1 VTRGTKFAAGLALVV
16 ALGVTCFAGAL
27 GVTLMANGVFATA
40 EPAWTTQV
48 PVLGRPV
55 SINVPGVARLL
66 TAPGVTYVLD
76 GRVFAAPM
84 GRLTFHRDGR
94 TLVVTCEP
102 CLIQHPAVA
111 SVPLVLTRVELHAE
125 REDSRVT
132 GQLSIDRVTATYVA
146 QLAPDRVRIQWQL
159 PETEVA
165 AVYRALATIVPEAR
179 SSRIEGSLHAQGV
192 LELPSRRSSLVF
204 GVNGLEVGG
213 LGTEALQF
221 GWFRIACAGPGG
233 AMRTQVTGDGE
244 TPWVALDRM
253 GTYLPAA
260 AIAAEDQRYFEH
272 EGVDATELAA
282 LFADVEG
289 APRRGASTLTQQLAR
304 TLYTGGERTGAR
316 KLRELLYALEMER
329 TLGKVRVLELYLNTV
344 HWGPGICGARAAAR
358 SYFNKSP
365 ARLTPIE
372 AAWLAGIL
380 RNPHTAYAEQFVAR
394 SPERERAVWVAQQMR
409 EFPRADRRRWASAP
423 LTFTAPGSPG
433 SGKSRTPGVAASAS
447 TRAFAKRTGDSTSNA
462 ASNSSAQAPTANEP
476 EHDKV
481 VLTAPKDL
489 HAIRR

>member
-1 VTRGTKFAAGLALVV
+1 
-16 ALGVTCFAGAL
+16 
-27 GVTLMANGVFATA
+27 M
-40 EPAWTTQV
+40 
-48 PVLGRPV
+48 
-55 SINVPGVARLL
+55 
-66 TAPGVTYVLD
+66 
-76 GRVFAAPM
+76 
-84 GRLTFHRDGR
+84 
-94 TLVVTCEP
+94 
-102 CLIQHPAVA
+102 
-111 SVPLVLTRVELHAE
+111 
-125 REDSRVT
+125 
-132 GQLSIDRVTATYVA
+132 
-146 QLAPDRVRIQWQL
+146 
-159 PETEVA
+159 
-165 AVYRALATIVPEAR
+165 
-179 SSRIEGSLHAQGV
+179 
-192 LELPSRRSSLVF
+192 
-204 GVNGLEVGG
+204 
-213 LGTEALQF
+213 
-221 GWFRIACAGPGG
+221 
-233 AMRTQVTGDGE
+233 TGDGE

-304 TLYTGGERTGAR
+304 TLYTGGERTAAR

-329 TLGKVRVLELYLNTV
+329 TLGKARVLELYLNTV

-423 LTFTAPGSPG
+423 LTFAAPRSPG
-433 SGKSRTPGVAASAS
+433 PGKARTPGVAAIAPARAS
-447 TRAFAKRTGDSTSNA
+447 AKRAGDSTTM
-462 ASNSSAQAPTANEP
+462 P
-476 EHDKV
+476 
-481 VLTAPKDL
+481 
-489 HAIRR
+489 RRVRRRRQPLSMSRSVTTSY